1 MSKNISL
8 EKSFTLNPETC
19 DEISNLII
27 DYCEKIGAEKKDV
40 LRYRLSAEE
49 CMLYWMDQG
58 CTGNQI
64 RLHGGRFMFT
74 PFFEIEMEGKTLNP
88 YSRDDKNFGAY
99 TNSLLVNLNLG
110 PEFIYENGKN
120 RIRFRVKKKPLG
132 QIQTLGIIVLMAV
145 LIGMAG
151 MYLFPDSLRE
161 GLLGNL
167 INPIYDTF
175 FRILGCIA
183 GPMIFLSVSWGV
195 YGIGDAATFGRI
207 GRKMMLRYVGT
218 TILVCACCS
227 VVYPLLGPRLSEEAS
242 AEGQLTSIVNLILS
256 VFPSTIIEPFQTGNT
271 LQIIF
276 IAIVVGIALLYLGHQ
291 TSAVARAIEQ
301 VNLIV
306 QFLMVIISKLVPYVI
321 FLIILN
327 MIWSGNLNVMVSSW
341 KLIAVLVPTLIAI
354 AMVFLIL
361 TSVRQ
366 KVGVPVLIKKSMPTF
381 LVALTTAS
389 SAAAFNSNVSTCE
402 KKFGIDPSLIRFG
415 IPLGMVMHKPVSAVY
430 NMLLVFFF
438 AEKYG
443 INCSVSWI
451 ITAVII
457 ASIIA
462 IATPPIPGGGA
473 IAYSVVFAQMGIPE
487 EALAVALAIDIIMD
501 FLLTAFEMLVLPLSL
516 INISSGLG
524 LIDKDVLAIG
534 GQ

>member
-1 MSKNISL
+1 M
-8 EKSFTLNPETC
+8 
-19 DEISNLII
+19 
-27 DYCEKIGAEKKDV
+27 
-40 LRYRLSAEE
+40 
-49 CMLYWMDQG
+49 
-58 CTGNQI
+58 
-64 RLHGGRFMFT
+64 
-74 PFFEIEMEGKTLNP
+74 
-88 YSRDDKNFGAY
+88 
-99 TNSLLVNLNLG
+99 
-110 PEFIYENGKN
+110 
-120 RIRFRVKKKPLG
+120 
-132 QIQTLGIIVLMAV
+132 
-145 LIGMAG
+145 
-151 MYLFPDSLRE
+151 
-161 GLLGNL
+161 
-167 INPIYDTF
+167 
-175 FRILGCIA
+175 
-183 GPMIFLSVSWGV
+183 
-195 YGIGDAATFGRI
+195 
-207 GRKMMLRYVGT
+207 
-218 TILVCACCS
+218 
-227 VVYPLLGPRLSEEAS
+227 
-242 AEGQLTSIVNLILS
+242 VNLILS

-276 IAIVVGIALLYLGHQ
+276 IAVVIGIALLYLGHQ

-321 FLIILN
+321 FLIIVN
-327 MIWSGNLNVMVSSW
+327 MIWSGKLNIMISSW

-366 KVGVPVLIKKSMPTF
+366 KVGIQVLIKKSMPTF

-457 ASIIA
+457 SSIIA

-487 EALAVALAIDIIMD
+487 EALAVALEIDIIMD
-501 FLLTAFEMLVLPLSL
+501 FFLTAFDMLVLPLSL

-524 LIDKDVLAIG
+524 LIDKDVLAR
-534 GQ
+534 

>member
-1 MSKNISL
+1 M
-8 EKSFTLNPETC
+8 
-19 DEISNLII
+19 
-27 DYCEKIGAEKKDV
+27 
-40 LRYRLSAEE
+40 
-49 CMLYWMDQG
+49 
-58 CTGNQI
+58 
-64 RLHGGRFMFT
+64 
-74 PFFEIEMEGKTLNP
+74 
-88 YSRDDKNFGAY
+88 
-99 TNSLLVNLNLG
+99 
-110 PEFIYENGKN
+110 
-120 RIRFRVKKKPLG
+120 
-132 QIQTLGIIVLMAV
+132 
-145 LIGMAG
+145 
-151 MYLFPDSLRE
+151 
-161 GLLGNL
+161 
-167 INPIYDTF
+167 
-175 FRILGCIA
+175 
-183 GPMIFLSVSWGV
+183 
-195 YGIGDAATFGRI
+195 
-207 GRKMMLRYVGT
+207 
-218 TILVCACCS
+218 
-227 VVYPLLGPRLSEEAS
+227 
-242 AEGQLTSIVNLILS
+242 VNLILS

-276 IAIVVGIALLYLGHQ
+276 IAVVIGIALLYLGHQ

-415 IPLGMVMHKPVSAVY
+415 VPLGMVMHKPVSAVY

-501 FLLTAFEMLVLPLSL
+501 FFLTAFDMLVLPLSL

-524 LIDKDVLAIG
+524 LIDKDVLAR
-534 GQ
+534 